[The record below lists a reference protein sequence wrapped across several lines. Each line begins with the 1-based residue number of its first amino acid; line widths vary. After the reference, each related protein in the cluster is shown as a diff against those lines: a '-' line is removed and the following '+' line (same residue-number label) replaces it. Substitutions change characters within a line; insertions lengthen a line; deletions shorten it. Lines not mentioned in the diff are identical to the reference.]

1 IIRWVE
7 GMLLRGWGAPVA
19 VACLRATEYGSVCAK
34 SPAGSMHSAL
44 TQPLYRPIER
54 NPLNSHAMLLFIGFL
69 LVALTFAELDPS
81 DRPVLI
87 RLQPQPRRPN
97 FMKEVIP
104 PKSVQ
109 LVAQPST
116 TKVAATAPALPISS
130 PPTIAPPGAHQ
141 PIITQSAAPGQQFIP
156 REIVTPPPPPPINI
170 PTDVQNQ
177 LIKFFGLDSF
187 GIPGLTGNHPNGFA
201 GAIQELRAAGFPV
214 QGLPFEHATGGAA
227 PQAPQSDVLTQANP
241 AFGNQLNQLY
251 NEASGPTSYHGAGS
265 IPLPEATP
273 GENGLIGLLSSSIKK
288 LVQDC

>member
-1 IIRWVE
+1 
-7 GMLLRGWGAPVA
+7 
-19 VACLRATEYGSVCAK
+19 
-34 SPAGSMHSAL
+34 
-44 TQPLYRPIER
+44 
-54 NPLNSHAMLLFIGFL
+54 MLLFIGFL

-97 FMKEVIP
+97 FMKE
-104 PKSVQ
+104 
-109 LVAQPST
+109 
-116 TKVAATAPALPISS
+116 
-130 PPTIAPPGAHQ
+130 
-141 PIITQSAAPGQQFIP
+141 SAAPGQQFIP

-214 QGLPFEHATGGAA
+214 Q
-227 PQAPQSDVLTQANP
+227 DVLTQANP

-273 GENGLIGLLSSSIKK
+273 GENGLIGLLS
-288 LVQDC
+288 